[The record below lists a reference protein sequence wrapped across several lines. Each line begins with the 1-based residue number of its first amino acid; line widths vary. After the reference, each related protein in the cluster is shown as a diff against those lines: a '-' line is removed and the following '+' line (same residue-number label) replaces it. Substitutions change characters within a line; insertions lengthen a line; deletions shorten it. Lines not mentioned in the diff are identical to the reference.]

1 MFTWYR
7 GQIHYH
13 LAFTTMNEIQQPQT
27 QSKNSILAL
36 KLFVIAFIIVPLN
49 SLWVIDTGIIGHGV
63 NYTRVSLFMNT
74 IFIIFV
80 LSLLNIFLKN
90 FIPKLTLSKT
100 DLLLLYSMLCVS
112 SAIAGHDMI
121 QRLYPLIGHAFYFAS
136 PENDWQELF
145 HAYVPK
151 WLVVTD
157 KSVLA
162 GYYKDRGAFFYQNT
176 LYVEEYIKAWFLPSI
191 LWSTV
196 IIALLIFMLCINIL
210 VRRQWMEREKLSY
223 PLAQL
228 PLEVIDKGPNLFK
241 TRLVWIGFAVS
252 AGIDLIN
259 GIHYLHPA
267 VPSFLYGRFM
277 LSQYFTTKPWNAL
290 GWIPLEFHSFAV
302 GLAYFMPL
310 DLAFS
315 TWFFYWFW
323 RFERVLGNMI
333 GVQALRGF
341 PFVWQQSIGTCVA
354 ILAAAIWMY
363 RFQAWRILKSFF
375 GVTSGEDPAILSQ
388 YKWALLG
395 LVLSMGY
402 LIGFCYVAGM
412 PVWVSFV
419 FFIIFFGLSTT
430 VTRIRAEIG
439 YPMHDLAFRPEDIMV
454 TIFGTRPIGPTSL
467 TMFSYLHFFTYAH
480 RSNPQP
486 HELEAFKIADRM
498 RIKVGW
504 LLITGMILATITGA
518 FAACWAY
525 LHTAYKFWGS
535 TWPGWPIFNRLQSWL
550 NFSRPTNFR
559 SITWMGVGVL
569 MGSWFLIMRRFY
581 IWWPFHPAGYVIGG
595 TWSLNLLWFSVF
607 LSWLAKWIIL
617 KFGGLKMHRQAS
629 AFFIGLVLGQFTMAS
644 VWGLLGSILGRY
656 MYHFI

>member
-1 MFTWYR
+1 
-7 GQIHYH
+7 
-13 LAFTTMNEIQQPQT
+13 MNNLQQKHT
-27 QSKNSILAL
+27 QSKTSIQVL
-36 KLFVIAFIIVPLN
+36 KLSFIALILVPLN
-49 SLWVIDTGIIGHGV
+49 TLWVIDTGILGHGV
-63 NYTRVSLFMNT
+63 NFTRVSLFMNT
-74 IFIIFV
+74 IFLLFI
-80 LSLLNIFLKN
+80 LSLLNVFLKRKL
-90 FIPKLTLSKT
+90 PKFALSQT
-100 DLLLLYSMLCVS
+100 DMLLLYAMLCTS

-162 GYYKDRGAFFYQNT
+162 GYYKDRGAFFFHNT

-210 VRRQWMEREKLSY
+210 VRRQWMEYERLSY

-228 PLEVIDKGPNLFK
+228 PLEIIERGPSLFK
-241 TRLVWIGFAVS
+241 TRLVWIGFAIS
-252 AGIDLIN
+252 AGITLIN
-259 GIHYLHPA
+259 GLHYLYPA
-267 VPSFLYGRFM
+267 LPSIFYGRFT
-277 LSQYFTTKPWNAL
+277 LSRYFTAKPWNSL
-290 GWIPLEFHSFAV
+290 GWIPIEFHPFVV

-323 RFERVLGNMI
+323 RLERVLGSVI

-341 PFVWQQSIGTCVA
+341 PFVWQQSIGTCLA
-354 ILAAAIWMY
+354 ILIAAVWMY
-363 RFQAWRILKSFF
+363 RFQAWRILKSFV
-375 GVTSGEDPAILSQ
+375 GITSGEDTTVLTQ

-395 LVLSMGY
+395 IVLSLVY
-402 LIGFCYVAGM
+402 LIGFCYYAGM
-412 PVWVSFV
+412 PVWVSLV
-419 FFIIFFGLSTT
+419 FFLIFFGLSTT

-454 TIFGTRPIGPTSL
+454 TVFGTRRIGPTSL

-486 HELEAFKIADRM
+486 HQLEAFKIAERM
-498 RIKVGW
+498 KIKVGW
-504 LLITGMILATITGA
+504 LLITGMILAIIIGS

-535 TWPGWPIFNRLQSWL
+535 TWPGWPIFNRLQRWL
-550 NFSRPTNFR
+550 NYSRSTNVR
-559 SITWMGVGVL
+559 SLIWMGVGVS
-569 MGSWFLIMRRFY
+569 MGSVFLIMRRFFF
-581 IWWPFHPAGYVIGG
+581 WWPFHAAGYVIGG
-595 TWSLNLLWFSVF
+595 TWSLNLLWFSIF
-607 LSWLAKWIIL
+607 LSWLVKWIIL
-617 KFGGLKMHRQAS
+617 KFGGLKMHRKATS
-629 AFFIGLVLGQFTMAS
+629 FFIGLVLGQFVMAS
-644 VWGLLGSILGRY
+644 FWGLLGSILSRR

>member
-1 MFTWYR
+1 MKS
-7 GQIHYH
+7 Q
-13 LAFTTMNEIQQPQT
+13 
-27 QSKNSILAL
+27 NSILAL
-36 KLFVIAFIIVPLN
+36 KLFVIAIIIVPLN

-74 IFIIFV
+74 IFIIFI
-80 LSLLNIFLKN
+80 LSLLNTFLKK
-90 FIPKLTLSKT
+90 FLPKFTFSKT

-136 PENDWQELF
+136 PENDWKELF
-145 HAYVPK
+145 HTYVPE
-151 WLVVTD
+151 WLVVKD

-162 GYYKDRGAFFYQNT
+162 GYYKDRGAFFYHNSI
-176 LYVEEYIKAWFLPSI
+176 YVEQYIKAWLLPSL

-210 VRRQWMEREKLSY
+210 VRRQWMEQERLSY

-228 PLEVIDKGPNLFK
+228 PLEVIDKGPSLFK
-241 TRLVWIGFAVS
+241 TRLIWIGFAIS

-259 GIHYLHPA
+259 GIHYLYPS
-267 VPSFLYGRFM
+267 VPSILYARFM
-277 LSQYFTTKPWNAL
+277 LSQYFTAKPWNAL
-290 GWIPLEFHSFAV
+290 GWVPIEVHSFAV

-323 RFERVLGNMI
+323 RFERILGNMI

-341 PFVWQQSIGTCVA
+341 PFVWQQSIGTCAA

-363 RFQAWRILKSFF
+363 RFQAWRIVKSFF
-375 GVTSGEDPAILSQ
+375 GITSGEDPSVLTQ
-388 YKWALLG
+388 YRWALLG

-402 LIGFCYVAGM
+402 LIGFCYIAGM
-412 PVWVSFV
+412 PIWVSFI

-486 HELEAFKIADRM
+486 HQLEAFKIAERM

-518 FAACWAY
+518 LAACWAY

-550 NFSRPTNFR
+550 NFSRPANFH

-595 TWSLNLLWFSVF
+595 TWSLNLLWFSIF
-607 LSWLAKWIIL
+607 LSWLAKLIIL

-629 AFFIGLVLGQFTMAS
+629 GFFIGLVLGQFTMAS
-644 VWGLLGSILGRY
+644 IWGLMGSILGRY

>member
-1 MFTWYR
+1 
-7 GQIHYH
+7 
-13 LAFTTMNEIQQPQT
+13 MNEIEQSQ
-27 QSKNSILAL
+27 QSKKSLLAL
-36 KLFVIAFIIVPLN
+36 KLFGIAFIIVPLN

-80 LSLLNIFLKN
+80 LSLLNIFLKK
-90 FIPKLTLSKT
+90 FLPKFTLSKT

-136 PENDWQELF
+136 PENDWKELF
-145 HAYVPK
+145 HAYVPE
-151 WLVVTD
+151 WLVVQD

-176 LYVEEYIKAWFLPSI
+176 LYVEEYIKAWFLPSL

-196 IIALLIFMLCINIL
+196 IIALLVFMLCINIL
-210 VRRQWMEREKLSY
+210 VRRQWMENEKLSY

-228 PLEVIDKGPNLFK
+228 PLEVIDKGPSLFK
-241 TRLVWIGFAVS
+241 TRLIWIGFAIS

-259 GIHYLHPA
+259 GIHYLYPS
-267 VPSFLYGRFM
+267 VPSILYGRFM

-290 GWIPLEFHSFAV
+290 GWVPIEFHSFAV

-341 PFVWQQSIGTCVA
+341 PFIWQQSIGTCVA

-363 RFQAWRILKSFF
+363 RFQGWRILKSFF
-375 GVTSGEDPAILSQ
+375 GITSGEDPSILRQ
-388 YKWALLG
+388 YRWALLG
-395 LVLSMGY
+395 LVLSMLY
-402 LIGFCYVAGM
+402 LIGFCYITGM
-412 PVWVSFV
+412 PTWVSFI

-439 YPMHDLAFRPEDIMV
+439 YPMHDIAFRPEDIMV
-454 TIFGTRPIGPTSL
+454 TIFGTRPIGSTSL

-486 HELEAFKIADRM
+486 HQLEAFKIADRM
-498 RIKVGW
+498 KIKVGW
-504 LLITGMILATITGA
+504 LLITGMILAAITGA

-550 NFSRPTNFR
+550 NFSRPTDFR
-559 SITWMGVGVL
+559 SITWMVVGIL

-581 IWWPFHPAGYVIGG
+581 LWWPFHPAGYVIGG

-617 KFGGLKMHRQAS
+617 KFGGLKMHRQATG
-629 AFFIGLVLGQFTMAS
+629 FFIGLVLGQFTMAS

>member
-1 MFTWYR
+1 
-7 GQIHYH
+7 
-13 LAFTTMNEIQQPQT
+13 MNEIQQPKT

-36 KLFVIAFIIVPLN
+36 KLFVIAFIIIPLN
-49 SLWVIDTGIIGHGV
+49 SLWVIDTGIVGHGV
-63 NYTRVSLFMNT
+63 NFTRVSLFMNT

-90 FIPKLTLSKT
+90 FIPKFTLSKT

-136 PENDWQELF
+136 PENDWKELF

-176 LYVEEYIKAWFLPSI
+176 LYVEEYIKAWLLPSI
-191 LWSTV
+191 MWSTV

-228 PLEVIDKGPNLFK
+228 PLEVIDKGPSLFK
-241 TRLVWIGFAVS
+241 TRLVWMGFAVS

-259 GIHYLHPA
+259 GIHYLYPA
-267 VPSFLYGRFM
+267 VPSIFYGRFT

-290 GWIPLEFHSFAV
+290 GWIPMEFHPFAI

-341 PFVWQQSIGTCVA
+341 PFVWQQSIGTCAA

-363 RFQAWRILKSFF
+363 RFQGWRIVKSFF

-395 LVLSMGY
+395 LVLSMAY

-504 LLITGMILATITGA
+504 LLFTGMILATVTGA

-535 TWPGWPIFNRLQSWL
+535 T
-550 NFSRPTNFR
+550 
-559 SITWMGVGVL
+559 
-569 MGSWFLIMRRFY
+569 
-581 IWWPFHPAGYVIGG
+581 
-595 TWSLNLLWFSVF
+595 
-607 LSWLAKWIIL
+607 
-617 KFGGLKMHRQAS
+617 
-629 AFFIGLVLGQFTMAS
+629 
-644 VWGLLGSILGRY
+644 
-656 MYHFI
+656 